1 MFQDIAPHIYKNEY
15 KPRPANPNDYV
26 IFCRE
31 REVCLRETENG
42 AVFPTVGELPAG
54 DLQYLFGMDDR
65 AFYLWKGP
73 LPELEGWDFLPTQR
87 FRSLTPAW
95 AGFAA
100 ITAHRLWLWY
110 GQNRFCGRCG
120 QPMQHS
126 KTERAMQC
134 SCGHIVYPTISP
146 SVIVGVTNGDK
157 LLLTRYANSHSTY
170 RHYALVAGYTEIG
183 ETLEQT
189 VRREVLEETGLQVK
203 DVRYYKSQPWP
214 FSGALLA
221 GFYCTLEGSETITLD
236 ENELS
241 DAVWLHRSEIEP
253 REDTASLTSEM
264 IEQFRLGNQ

>member
-1 MFQDIAPHIYKNEY
+1 MFQNIAPHIYKNEY
-15 KPRPANPNDYV
+15 KPRPAKSDDYV
-26 IFCRE
+26 VFCQAKA
-31 REVCLRETENG
+31 VCLREENG
-42 AVFPTVGELPAG
+42 EATFPTVGEMPQG
-54 DLQYLFGMDDR
+54 DLQYLFAIDDR
-65 AFYLWKGP
+65 AFYLWQGP
-73 LPELEGWDFLPTQR
+73 LPPLESWDFLPVQR

-120 QPMQHS
+120 QPMHHS
-126 KTERAMQC
+126 ETERAMQC

-146 SVIVGVTNGDK
+146 SVIVGVTHGDK

-183 ETLEQT
+183 ETLEET
-189 VRREVLEETGLQVK
+189 VRREVMEETGLQVT
-203 DVRYYKSQPWP
+203 DIRYYKSQPWP

-221 GFYCTLEGSETITLD
+221 GFYCTLQGSDAVRID
-236 ENELS
+236 KNELS

>member
-15 KPRPANPNDYV
+15 KPRPANPDDYV

-42 AVFPTVGELPAG
+42 AVFPTVREMPAG
-54 DLQYLFGMDDR
+54 DLQYLFAVDDR
-65 AFYLWKGP
+65 AFYLRKGP
-73 LPELEGWDFLPTQR
+73 LPKLDGWDFLPTQR
-87 FRSLTPAW
+87 FRSLIPAW

-120 QPMQHS
+120 QPMHHS
-126 KTERAMQC
+126 ETERAMQC
-134 SCGHIVYPTISP
+134 ACGHIVYPTISP

-170 RHYALVAGYTEIG
+170 RHYALVAGYAEIG

-203 DVRYYKSQPWP
+203 DIRYYKSQPWP

-241 DAVWLHRSEIEP
+241 DAVWLHRSEMEP